1 MVSENTKALAR
12 KMYRG
17 LRKQGWK
24 QSLRGK
30 DKCSYRGRDGM
41 KCAIGQIIPDSV
53 AFSADR
59 LEVSSIYVCVN
70 DGVEG
75 FEKFAEDLDFWK
87 LCQHSHDANEL
98 PDAMRQTFNRIFDK
112 HGIKIPH

>member
-24 QSLRGK
+24 QSLK
-30 DKCSYRGRDGM
+30 SNHDCAYRGRDGM

-53 AFSADR
+53 ARSADR
-59 LEVSSIYVCVN
+59 LAVSTVFICVH
-70 DGVEG
+70 DGIDG

-87 LCQHSHDANEL
+87 ICQMSHDANDVPSE
-98 PDAMRQTFNRIFDK
+98 MRQTFNRIFDE